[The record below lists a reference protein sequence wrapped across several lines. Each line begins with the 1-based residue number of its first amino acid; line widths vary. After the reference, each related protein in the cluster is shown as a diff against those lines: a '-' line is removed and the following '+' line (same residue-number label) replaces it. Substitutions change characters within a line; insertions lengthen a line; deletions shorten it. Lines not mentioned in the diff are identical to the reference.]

1 MKKTITAVLGLK
13 PFEKQ
18 GSTINGITI
27 QAKSPQ
33 RSEYGIC
40 NAIKNR
46 KLTLI
51 KYFKSWS

>member
-1 MKKTITAVLGLK
+1 MKKVITAVLGLK
-13 PFEKQ
+13 PLEKQ
-18 GSTINGITI
+18 GSTIKGIAI

-33 RSEYGIC
+33 RSEYGIW

-46 KLTLI
+46 KLTLT